1 MLLQPSIQPNDKK
14 AKRVIWILSFV
25 LFAAIVALD
34 KKAITPTYP
43 FSFDVHYFAFANSI
57 INSCVSVL
65 LILGLFAV
73 KRKNWILHKR
83 FMLSAILLSILF
95 LVSYVCH
102 HLFAGDT
109 KFGGEG
115 FIRYF
120 YYFIL
125 ITHIVLAAVILPFIL
140 FTAYRALSGNYQKH
154 KKLAR
159 ITWPL
164 WFYVSITGVLI
175 YWLIS
180 PYY

>member
-1 MLLQPSIQPNDKK
+1 MLQPSLQPNDKR
-14 AKRVIWILSFV
+14 AKRVIWILSFL
-25 LFAAIVALD
+25 LFAAIIALD
-34 KKAITPTYP
+34 KNAIKPTYP
-43 FSFDVHYFAFANSI
+43 FPFSVRYFALANSI
-57 INSCVSVL
+57 INSGVAIL
-65 LILGLFAV
+65 LISALIAV
-73 KRKNWILHKR
+73 KRKNLLLHKR
-83 FMLSAILLSILF
+83 LMLAAIVLSVLF
-95 LVSYVCH
+95 LISYVLH

-125 ITHIVLAAVILPFIL
+125 ITHIFLAAVILPFIL
-140 FTAYRALSGNYQKH
+140 FTAYRGLSGNYLKH
-154 KKLAR
+154 KKIAR

>member
-1 MLLQPSIQPNDKK
+1 MLQPSIQPNDKL
-14 AKRVIWILSFV
+14 AKRVIWILSFF
-25 LFAAIVALD
+25 LFIAIVALD
-34 KKAITPTYP
+34 RKTIQPSYP

-57 INSCVSVL
+57 INSGVAIL
-65 LILGLFAV
+65 LVAALVAV
-73 KRKNWILHKR
+73 KKKNIILHKKL
-83 FMLSAILLSILF
+83 MLGALLLSVLF
-95 LVSYVCH
+95 LISYVLH

-109 KFGGEG
+109 KYGGDG
-115 FIRYF
+115 VIRYF

-125 ITHIVLAAVILPFIL
+125 ITHIVLAAVIMPFIL
-140 FTAYRALSGNYQKH
+140 FTAYRGLSGSYAKH

-175 YWLIS
+175 YWMIS